1 MVGRLRQPRA
11 VEPVLQLGPAEYVA
25 VLLVVALGALVQGS
39 VGFGANLL
47 AAPALAVVEPDALP
61 STLMLLVLPLAV
73 GMVRRERRGVDRSA
87 VAWLMAGRLPGTVV
101 GAAVVAVVSP
111 RTLSV
116 LAGVAVLA
124 AVGTSLVRT
133 DLPVTRG
140 TTLAAGVA
148 SGAMGTATSIGGP
161 PLALLFQHRAGPVL
175 RATLAAVFAL
185 GTVLSLLGLVVA
197 GALAAWHVRLALALC
212 PGTLAGLAASSRL
225 AARLDAGWL
234 RPAVL
239 TVAAVAA
246 AGAVVRGLV

>member
-1 MVGRLRQPRA
+1 M
-11 VEPVLQLGPAEYVA
+11 ESVLHLEPAEYVV
-25 VLLVVALGALVQGS
+25 VLVVVALGALVQGS

-47 AAPALAVVEPDALP
+47 AAPVLAVVEPDALP
-61 STLMLLVLPLAV
+61 STLMLLVLPLAG
-73 GMVRRERRGVDRSA
+73 GMLRRERHGVDRSA

-101 GAAVVAVVSP
+101 GAAVVAVVSA

-116 LAGVAVLA
+116 LAGVAVLV
-124 AVGTSLVRT
+124 AVATSVVRT
-133 DLPVTRG
+133 DLPVTRA

-161 PLALLFQHRAGPVL
+161 PLALLFQHHAGPVL

-185 GTVLSLLGLVVA
+185 GTVLSLLGLVAA
-197 GALAAWHVRLALALC
+197 GALAAWHVALAAALC

-225 AARLDAGWL
+225 AARLDARWL

-239 TVAAVAA
+239 TVAALAA